1 MEMRALE
8 ARYFMLR
15 RISVLSLCAVT
26 LAATLAW
33 AQGSAAPASPK
44 TAAKAAGATSA
55 SATTTT
61 AKTTT
66 TAQGAGKMATGSSVA
81 TTTTAKTTTS
91 AAAAGRMKISAKVD
105 LNSASREDLV
115 KLPMIGE
122 AKADQIIA
130 GRPWK
135 TKRELV
141 KKGILT
147 EKEYLK
153 VSSRI
158 IAHQAGAKMEM
169 KMESTEKK

>member
-1 MEMRALE
+1 MENCALE
-8 ARYFMLR
+8 ARYFMLS
-15 RISVLSLCAVT
+15 RISVLSLCALTLAVT
-26 LAATLAW
+26 LAS
-33 AQGSAAPASPK
+33 AQGSSSPASPR
-44 TAAKAAGATSA
+44 TSAKAASATSS
-55 SATTTT
+55 SATTTV

-66 TAQGAGKMATGSSVA
+66 SAAATGKMATGSSTA
-81 TTTTAKTTTS
+81 STTTAKTTTS
-91 AAAAGRMKISAKVD
+91 AAATGRMKSSMKVD

-147 EKEYLK
+147 QKEYMK
-153 VSSRI
+153 VSGMI
-158 IAHQAGAKMEM
+158 VAHQAGAKMEM
-169 KMESTEKK
+169 KMEGTEKK